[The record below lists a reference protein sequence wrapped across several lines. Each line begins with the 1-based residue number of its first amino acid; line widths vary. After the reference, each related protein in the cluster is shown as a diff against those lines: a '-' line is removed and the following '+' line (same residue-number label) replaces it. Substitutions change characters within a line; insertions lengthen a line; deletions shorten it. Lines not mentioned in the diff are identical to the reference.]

1 MASTPLSAQEIARQI
16 GATDPSVLVTRHFGG
31 QFLSQLKAIL
41 ARADRNDVV
50 RLSFA
55 GVNVMD
61 PSFADEVLG
70 TLGSERASRKFSGAC
85 LVLEDVGP
93 NLHDD
98 IATLLDG
105 RPRRTRIGNC
115 VFPLQNAAGEIE
127 LIGPH
132 EKHVEESFRFIQRK
146 GSITARD
153 LQTHL
158 NATIGAASTRL
169 KILHDLGLI
178 VRSAD
183 RSAPGGQFLYSIPR

>member
-1 MASTPLSAQEIARQI
+1 MPSTQEIARRI
-16 GATDPSVLVTRHFGG
+16 GATDPSILVTRHLGG
-31 QFLSQLKAIL
+31 QFLGQLKAIL
-41 ARADRNDVV
+41 SQADKNDIV

-55 GVNVMD
+55 GVSVID

-70 TLGSERASRKFSGAC
+70 TLGTERAARKFSGAR
-85 LVLEDVGP
+85 LVLTDVGP
-93 NLHDD
+93 NLLDN
-98 IATLLDG
+98 ISTVLDG

-115 VFPLQNAAGEIE
+115 VFPIQNAAGQIE

-132 EKHVEESFRFIQRK
+132 EKHVEESFRLIQSK

-153 LQTHL
+153 LQMHL
-158 NATIGAASTRL
+158 KATIGAASTRL

-183 RSAPGGQFLYSIPR
+183 RSAPGGQYLYSLPR